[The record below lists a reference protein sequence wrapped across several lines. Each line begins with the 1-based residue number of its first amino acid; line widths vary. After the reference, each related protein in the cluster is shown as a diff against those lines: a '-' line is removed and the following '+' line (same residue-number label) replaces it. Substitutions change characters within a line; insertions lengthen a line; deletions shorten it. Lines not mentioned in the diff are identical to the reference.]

1 MSWLKTKI
9 SKSIFGQAAL
19 AKKVHRDSVQIRK
32 AEQNAASLTDSELK
46 TNAETIRGLKEQERH
61 ERKIEFAGLI
71 ANAVTRG
78 AGFRLHE
85 VQLLAIA
92 AAVRG
97 AIVEMQTGEGKTVV
111 TGCAAAMQ
119 TLFSTSVHV
128 GTTNTYLAQRDREA
142 MIPVW
147 DHLGITSGLLS
158 AENDETT
165 TKAAYRSD
173 ITYGAGYQFGFD
185 YLHDQIYLRENRESR
200 LGQKTLNRISGIN
213 LEDNLLQKLPH
224 DAILIDEADSV
235 MIDEAATPLVISGGE
250 ANIENPKPFLIA
262 REFAANL
269 TENDDFEIKLNTKE
283 IKLKDQV
290 SARCHEALQG
300 KRYGLKRPW
309 TTYITNAIRAQRIL
323 QRNID
328 YVVRDEAIAIV
339 DQNTGRIFDDRTW
352 QDGLHQAVACKE
364 GLVIK
369 GAPTSFARVTRQ
381 RYLQLYP
388 HLAGFTGTASAV
400 SNEFREVYST
410 FVFPVPTNLP
420 NKRIHHPTRFFSNE
434 EAKMNAIA
442 DSVLQIH
449 QTGQPILIG
458 ARTINESNQV
468 HELLLQRNFPSTVL
482 NGIQNEEEAEIIA
495 SAGHAGKVTIATNMA
510 GRGTDIKP
518 DQAALK
524 NGGLFVIGISPNM
537 STRIDRQLAGR
548 AARQGDPGCC
558 QFFAAASDEVIQV
571 HDPRLGDR
579 IVSHCDAN
587 GESRRDFSQSLAQLQ
602 NRLETKFAEQR
613 RQMVLNDRWMD
624 KVRESFEK
632 EESHETSI

>member
-92 AAVRG
+92 AAARG

-352 QDGLHQAVACKE
+352 QVGLHQ
-364 GLVIK
+364 
-369 GAPTSFARVTRQ
+369 
-381 RYLQLYP
+381 
-388 HLAGFTGTASAV
+388 GFTGTASAV

-410 FVFPVPTNLP
+410 FVFPVPSNLP

-602 NRLETKFAEQR
+602 NL
-613 RQMVLNDRWMD
+613 
-624 KVRESFEK
+624 RERGEP
-632 EESHETSI
+632 